1 MSYSDFTFSVLEEK
15 FGVTKVINPLFK
27 ELELQEPS
35 ELLKSILA
43 DTILFSLTSEKAK
56 SEAIIFP
63 ILAELKRKNK
73 DKISIFSGDTL
84 DADASQ
90 GLNGECDYVI
100 SNKPN
105 LFDIDS
111 PIITVI
117 EAKRDNFAKGIPQC
131 IAQMLGSKMFNEKKN
146 RIVTSIYG
154 CVTNADE
161 WHFLRLQDTV
171 VTIDTR
177 KYYLDNVP
185 EILGVFQTIVNQSI

>member
-1 MSYSDFTFSVLEEK
+1 MAYSDFTLSALEEK
-15 FGVTKVINPLFK
+15 FGITKVINPLFK
-27 ELELQEPS
+27 ELISQEPS
-35 ELLKSILA
+35 ELLKSILE
-43 DTILFSLTSEKAK
+43 DMTLFSLTSEKAK
-56 SEAIIFP
+56 SEAVIFP

-73 DKISIFSGDTL
+73 DKISIFSGDNL
-84 DADASQ
+84 DVDFSQ
-90 GLNGECDYVI
+90 GLNGECDFVI

-117 EAKRDNFAKGIPQC
+117 EAKRDNFTKGIPQC

-146 RIVTSIYG
+146 RQVTNIYG

-161 WHFLRLQDTV
+161 WHFLRLKDTT
-171 VTIDTR
+171 VTIDTK

-185 EILGVFQTIVNQSI
+185 EILGVFQTIVNEYA